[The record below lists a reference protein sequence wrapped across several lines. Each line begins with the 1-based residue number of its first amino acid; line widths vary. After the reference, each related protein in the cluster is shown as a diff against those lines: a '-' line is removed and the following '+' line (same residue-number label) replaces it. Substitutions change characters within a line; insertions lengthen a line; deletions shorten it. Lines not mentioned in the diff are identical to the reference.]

1 MAYRF
6 TDSKTRWKAIAAVVA
21 VHVVLGLVIVTGLN
35 VEIVGRAV
43 ERLEAFDISLPDP
56 PPEQP
61 PPELARDGAREEQGA
76 AGRRAEPTEIVA
88 PDPEVQLPA
97 DPPVAAAP
105 VAGTGTAS
113 SAGAASA
120 GSGTGAGG
128 SGSGLGGGGGGG
140 AGAGSTPARLMRN
153 LTRSDYRRL
162 AGSRL
167 PEGSAALAIRVTRD
181 GRADSCRV
189 IRSSGDAA
197 VDAGLCPLVTR
208 RLRFAPARD
217 AQGRPIPYFTNYFA
231 SWSRR

>member
-1 MAYRF
+1 MAYRI
-6 TDSKTRWKAIAAVVA
+6 TDPKARWKAVAAVIA
-21 VHVVLGLVIVTGLN
+21 VHMVLGLVIVTGLN

-56 PPEQP
+56 P
-61 PPELARDGAREEQGA
+61 
-76 AGRRAEPTEIVA
+76 
-88 PDPEVQLPA
+88 
-97 DPPVAAAP
+97 VAAAP

-120 GSGTGAGG
+120 GTGTGAGATG
-128 SGSGLGGGGGGG
+128 TGRGGGGSGG
-140 AGAGSTPARLMRN
+140 AGAGSTPARLTRN

-167 PEGSAALAIRVTRD
+167 PEGSAALAVRVARD
-181 GRADSCRV
+181 GRVDSCRV
-189 IRSSGDAA
+189 IRSSGNAE

-217 AQGRPIPYFTNYFA
+217 PQGRPIPYFTNYFA